1 MSTDK
6 LINRHYSHNLGEL
19 VDGLA
24 QFVAN
29 HLSRALTIRN
39 HASLVLPG
47 GKTPNAFLPQLSQ
60 LNLPWQSIYLTLSD
74 ERWVET
80 TEADSNEKQ
89 LREFFLQQMAIK
101 PHFIPLKTAHTHPVE
116 AIETIDIRLVTM
128 PQPFDLVILGMGE
141 DGHIASLFPGMPL
154 DEHDA
159 QLCQSAAPPVAPS
172 LRISL
177 SFRSLVE
184 SRQIVF
190 VILGKSKRQR
200 LDQLITSTNTDIP
213 FVKLLQH
220 QSVTIFES
228 DAEPITKP

>member
-6 LINRHYSHNLGEL
+6 LINRHYFHDLREL
-19 VDGLA
+19 VDGVV

-29 HLSRALTIRN
+29 YLGNTFANQN

-47 GKTPNAFLPQLSQ
+47 GKTPSAFLPQLSQ
-60 LNLPWQSIYLTLSD
+60 LNLPWQRVHLTLSD

-80 TEADSNEKQ
+80 TEVSSNEKQ
-89 LREFFLQQMAIK
+89 LREIFLQRMVTK
-101 PHFIPLKTAHTHPVE
+101 PHFISLKTAHAHPSQ
-116 AIETIDIRLVTM
+116 AISTVNSNLASL

-154 DEHDA
+154 DAHDT
-159 QLCQSAAPPVAPS
+159 QLCQVATPPVAPS

-177 SFRSLVE
+177 SFHALTE
-184 SRQIVF
+184 SRKIAF

-200 LDQLITSTNTDIP
+200 LDQLITSTNRDIP

-228 DAEPITKP
+228 DAQPITKP